1 MVNELVIKGI
11 DKLVGTEIFGRKIT
25 KLEIKER
32 FGAGS
37 KCYSF
42 TIDGRKYEPSSDRNV
57 SPDRDWTS
65 EFEVVL
71 SKFPKNGIYELF
83 VMGWHGVT
91 CVNILKEELVNKDVF
106 ISYFEDALYK
116 LKKYYE
122 IELGRK

>member
-25 KLEIKER
+25 KLEVKER

-42 TIDGRKYEPSSDRNV
+42 TVDGRKGDV
-57 SPDRDWTS
+57 APDKDWGS

-91 CVNILKEELVNKDVF
+91 CVNILKEELANKDVF

-122 IELGRK
+122 IELGRR